1 MNNNRERRFYLSPV
15 DSRKSFYNKCY
26 VIEDEYGSM
35 LYSYN
40 TLVARYIPGRG
51 IIRSWSGYSPTT
63 MRHINA
69 YAAYL
74 GINKSGK
81 KWWDTVEYL

>member
-1 MNNNRERRFYLSPV
+1 MNNIERRFYLSPA

-26 VIEDEYGSM
+26 VIEDEHGSM

-51 IIRSWSGYSPTT
+51 IVRSWSGYSTTT

-74 GINKSGK
+74 GIPHSGK

>member
-1 MNNNRERRFYLSPV
+1 MEFVKHVYLNPV

-26 VIEDEYGSM
+26 VEENKYGKM

-51 IIRSWSGYSPTT
+51 IVRVWSGWSATT
-63 MRHINA
+63 QRHINA
-69 YAAYL
+69 FAAYC
-74 GINKSGK
+74 GVDGSGK
-81 KWWDTVEYL
+81 AWWDKVEYL

>member
-1 MNNNRERRFYLSPV
+1 MEANKRFYLNPV

-26 VIEDEYGSM
+26 VEVEHDGSLS

-40 TLVARYIPGRG
+40 TLVARFVNGR
-51 IIRSWSGYSPTT
+51 IVRKWQDYSTTT

-69 YAAYL
+69 FVAYC
-74 GINKSGK
+74 GVDGGGK
-81 KWWDTVEYL
+81 KWWDSLEVE

>member
-1 MNNNRERRFYLSPV
+1 MTNSPRLVYLSPV

-26 VIEDEYGSM
+26 VVEDEYGSM

-40 TLVARYIPGRG
+40 TLVARYIPNRG
-51 IIRSWSGYSPTT
+51 IVRVWSGYSATT

-69 YAAYL
+69 FAAYC
-74 GINKSGK
+74 GINEGGK
-81 KWWDTVEYL
+81 KWWDQVEYI